1 MRTVRLTQL
10 DGKLPNLAL
19 MKLSHYHRGRGDAVR
34 LARTPSP
41 SLFEGDYDVVYGS
54 AIFEWTRPVVERLL
68 GSYPDAIVGGTG
80 TESLRSVEDLIGAE
94 YEHYDYSI
102 YPDFPYSLG
111 FTQRGCRLRCGFCVV
126 PQREGKPLSVNTIHD
141 IWRHDTPRCILLLD
155 NDFFGQISW
164 KDRIEEIRDGGFR
177 VSFNQGINIR
187 MVTDEVAATLASIE
201 YRDDNFERRRL
212 YTAWDNLGDEKRF
225 FTGLERLN
233 AAGIP
238 SKHLMVYMLIG
249 YRPGETMKDILYRFN
264 RLREAGCKPY
274 PMVFE
279 RWRQPEL
286 RRFARWAIRRYY
298 EVVDWENYKPS
309 VRHRRSDEGPQ
320 PFVQMRLVD
329 QRLVETVCE
338 TGD

>member
-1 MRTVRLTQL
+1 
-10 DGKLPNLAL
+10 
-19 MKLSHYHRGRGDAVR
+19 
-34 LARTPSP
+34 
-41 SLFEGDYDVVYGS
+41 
-54 AIFEWTRPVVERLL
+54 
-68 GSYPDAIVGGTG
+68 
-80 TESLRSVEDLIGAE
+80 
-94 YEHYDYSI
+94 
-102 YPDFPYSLG
+102 
-111 FTQRGCRLRCGFCVV
+111 
-126 PQREGKPLSVNTIHD
+126 
-141 IWRHDTPRCILLLD
+141 
-155 NDFFGQISW
+155 
-164 KDRIEEIRDGGFR
+164 
-177 VSFNQGINIR
+177 
-187 MVTDEVAATLASIE
+187 MVTDEVAAALASIE

-320 PFVQMRLVD
+320 PFVQRGLVD
-329 QRLVETVCE
+329 QQVVDAVWETA
-338 TGD
+338 D